1 MDVWIVLLKVSSQI
15 KQVILERSVVSS
27 VQVFEFSGSCGVW
40 VDRGQNRRKIS
51 NFFFQEITHF
61 MISNLFNDISL
72 ISRLVLALSIY
83 SIYCI
88 VFTISTVSFLPYLLY
103 RFYHIYCIVF
113 TISTVSFLPYLLYRF
128 YHIYCIFLYGT
139 NTTHAEKGQNNNSCI
154 PLGYFGCEA
163 PLFRFFLKKNLHSSF
178 L

>member
-103 RFYHIYCIVF
+103 LFYHIYCIVF
-113 TISTVSFLPYLLYRF
+113 TISTVSFFTVLTQLMQKRDR
-128 YHIYCIFLYGT
+128 
-139 NTTHAEKGQNNNSCI
+139 TTIVASHWDISGAKHPC
-154 PLGYFGCEA
+154 LD
-163 PLFRFFLKKNLHSSF
+163 FF
-178 L
+178 